1 MDPRKTRIVC
11 TIGPSSQDPATLRA
25 LLRAGMNVARL
36 NFSHGNHESHRTTYL
51 ALRQAA
57 EELGVNLAI
66 LMDLCGPKI
75 RLGEVVPGVELSPGE
90 AFILYSGPS
99 APSRPGDRQGAS
111 VTYPDLHRE
120 LQPGNRV
127 LLDDGKIELRVETC
141 GDGHVVTRV
150 VHGGPLKS
158 KKGVNLP
165 GAVLSTPALTAKD
178 EVDLRFGLE
187 LGVDLVALSFV
198 RRAQDL
204 DRPRVI
210 MDELGIRRPI
220 IAKIEKQEALQRLA
234 EIVEAADGL
243 MVARGDLGIEVA
255 LEEVPIV
262 QKEAIRLCRL
272 VTKPV
277 ITATQMLETMM
288 VQATPTRAE
297 VTDVANAIFDGTDAV
312 MLSGETASGAFPVQT
327 VQMMDRIAR
336 RAEQNLNYESVL
348 LAVAPDGQPSEAVA
362 LAACEIAEELSA
374 RAIVACTV
382 NGTTVRRVAKYR
394 PRAPILALTPR
405 AELAR
410 QLYLS
415 WGVTPIVVEQY
426 QDIDE
431 LLEQVQKAA
440 LRETFLSPGDSVV
453 VVAGMPLGASTNFIM
468 ARQLQGTFS
477 APAQESP

>member
-11 TIGPSSQDPATLRA
+11 TIGPSSQDPETLRA

-36 NFSHGNHESHRTTYL
+36 NFSHGNHESHRATFL

-57 EELGVNLAI
+57 AELGMHLAI

-75 RLGEVVPGVELSPGE
+75 RLGEVAAGAELIPGE
-90 AFILYSGPS
+90 SFVLYSPQGDGQL
-99 APSRPGDRQGAS
+99 RPGDRQGAT
-111 VTYPDLHRE
+111 VTYAGLHQE

-127 LLDDGKIELRVETC
+127 LLDDGKIELRVESC
-141 GDGHVVTRV
+141 GDGYVQTRV

-178 EVDLRFGLE
+178 EADLRFGLE

-198 RRAQDL
+198 RRAEDL
-204 DRPRVI
+204 DRPRAI
-210 MDELGIRRPI
+210 MAELGIVRPI
-220 IAKIEKQEALQRLA
+220 IAKIEKEEALLRLE
-234 EIVEAADGL
+234 EIVHAADGL

-272 VTKPV
+272 AIKPV

-288 VQATPTRAE
+288 TQATPTRAE

-336 RAEQNLNYESVL
+336 RAEKNLNYESVL
-348 LAVAPDGQPSEAVA
+348 MAVAPDGQPSEAVA

-394 PRAPILALTPR
+394 PRSPILALTPR
-405 AELAR
+405 ADLAR

-415 WGVTPIVVEQY
+415 WGVTPVVVEQY
-426 QDIDE
+426 QNIDE
-431 LLEQVQKAA
+431 LLLQVQKAA
-440 LRETFLSPGDSVV
+440 LNENFLSVGDSVV
-453 VVAGMPLGASTNFIM
+453 VVAGMPLGASTNFVM
-468 ARQLQGTFS
+468 VRQLQ
-477 APAQESP
+477 A